1 MVVFRLEGEEE
12 ESSLLDLKEPEGQD
26 RGQRV
31 EAGWRD
37 LVERPGGET
46 GWRDLVERLG
56 GETGWREICSAWE
69 DTMGAGE
76 GMTDRELGDCR
87 TGVA

>member
-1 MVVFRLEGEEE
+1 MLVVFRLEGEEE

-26 RGQRV
+26 RGLRV
-31 EAGWRD
+31 EA
-37 LVERPGGET
+37 

-69 DTMGAGE
+69 DIMGAGE
-76 GMTDRELGDCR
+76 DGQRAGRL
-87 TGVA
+87 